1 MMPALRSL
9 AFNVLAAVWL
19 FGLGLLTLPML
30 LLPRRWVWVVVR
42 LWARGVLAMLR
53 TIVGLDYTT
62 NGLAPGPQGWPARG
76 AMLLAAKHQSAW
88 DTIVFLVLLDEPAIV
103 LKRELFRIPLY
114 GWFTWKIGMIGI
126 DRAAGARALK
136 DLVARTRPALAA
148 GRPVLIF
155 PQGTRTAPGTH
166 RAYLPGVYALY
177 AATGLPVVP
186 VALDSGR
193 FWGRRSF
200 VKRPGRITVSF
211 LEPIAPGLDRRTFMA
226 ELERRIETATTALE
240 AGDKSTHKPVDPGE
254 RPAGRGPI

>member
-9 AFNVLAAVWL
+9 AFNVLGAIWL
-19 FGLGLLTLPML
+19 FGLAIIALPML
-30 LLPRRWVWVVVR
+30 VLPRRWVWLLVR

-53 TIVGLDYTT
+53 VIVGLDYQVR
-62 NGLAPGPQGWPARG
+62 GMDVPGRG

-88 DTIVFLVLLDEPAIV
+88 DTIVFLVLLDDPAIV

-114 GWFTWKIGMIGI
+114 GWFTWKLGMIGI
-126 DRAAGARALK
+126 DRAAGVRALK
-136 DLVARTRPALAA
+136 SIVARTRPALDA

-166 RAYLPGVYALY
+166 RPYLPGAYALY
-177 AATGLPVVP
+177 AETGLPVIP

-200 VKRPGRITVSF
+200 VKRPGRITVAF
-211 LEPIAPGLDRRTFMA
+211 LPAIPPGLDRRSFMA

-240 AGDKSTHKPVDPGE
+240 RGDGEAGDNLGDNPVENGD
-254 RPAGRGPI
+254 RPARPGPA